1 MKKYLNKL
9 ENLFLYLLPIVI
21 FFSFYPVIRLG
32 ESDSMHFELSL
43 PLIWLF
49 IFGIISLFRLPNI
62 LAKYGFKKSALL
74 LLFPIWMIASIFW
87 SKNALRG
94 VLTTGIAAL
103 IFLSVIN
110 IVNMKLSKEFLKK
123 ILKIYLISSVV
134 AATLCII
141 QSFLDVLGAGRDIT
155 LLCPGCVYSVLGFP
169 HPNGLAIEPQFM
181 GNMLIAPALLSLLF
195 LYNAIKLGTSK
206 RAMFG
211 FLGLSIFLIMS
222 FYICFSRGAIY
233 AFGIAGA
240 IMGITLLIRDK
251 SLRASWLILPVL
263 IGCACGLLLQGV
275 WAEMSPTNENFA
287 QGIQRSIH
295 QITLGKIDIREKIE
309 SGGDESTFSGYIEE
323 STDIRLNI
331 NELAMG
337 AWGHNN
343 IWTGVGVGGA
353 GTAISEYTDQMSSK
367 EIIQNEYINTLVEFG
382 IIGVVL
388 FLIFIITIVKSAKKF
403 TGGVFLIPLII
414 AYLITLCF
422 FSGFP
427 NVLHIYLFT
436 PILYWVGQKHLLC

>member
-9 ENLFLYLLPIVI
+9 ENLLLYLLPIVI

-141 QSFLDVLGAGRDIT
+141 QSFLDVLGAERDIT
-155 LLCPGCVYSVLGFP
+155 LL
-169 HPNGLAIEPQFM
+169 
-181 GNMLIAPALLSLLF
+181 
-195 LYNAIKLGTSK
+195 
-206 RAMFG
+206 
-211 FLGLSIFLIMS
+211 
-222 FYICFSRGAIY
+222 
-233 AFGIAGA
+233 
-240 IMGITLLIRDK
+240 
-251 SLRASWLILPVL
+251 
-263 IGCACGLLLQGV
+263 
-275 WAEMSPTNENFA
+275 
-287 QGIQRSIH
+287 
-295 QITLGKIDIREKIE
+295 
-309 SGGDESTFSGYIEE
+309 
-323 STDIRLNI
+323 
-331 NELAMG
+331 
-337 AWGHNN
+337 
-343 IWTGVGVGGA
+343 
-353 GTAISEYTDQMSSK
+353 
-367 EIIQNEYINTLVEFG
+367 
-382 IIGVVL
+382 
-388 FLIFIITIVKSAKKF
+388 
-403 TGGVFLIPLII
+403 
-414 AYLITLCF
+414 
-422 FSGFP
+422 
-427 NVLHIYLFT
+427 
-436 PILYWVGQKHLLC
+436 